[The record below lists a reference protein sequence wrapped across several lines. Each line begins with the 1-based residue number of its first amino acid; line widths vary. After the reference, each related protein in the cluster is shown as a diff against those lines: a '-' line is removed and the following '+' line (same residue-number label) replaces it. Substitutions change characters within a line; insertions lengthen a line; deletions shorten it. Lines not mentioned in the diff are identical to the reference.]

1 MPSPGHL
8 VTGSDAR
15 HQKPR
20 TATAGHWFSPRV
32 AAGVAVTGFDIGR
45 DENRTDGPAKPRHAG
60 QQDHAMS
67 LSEQLK
73 AEVERMTD
81 AKVETFYERL
91 LRMYPD
97 LATDEG
103 DDEPDSTE
111 SSALTEANPRDP

>member
-1 MPSPGHL
+1 
-8 VTGSDAR
+8 
-15 HQKPR
+15 
-20 TATAGHWFSPRV
+20 
-32 AAGVAVTGFDIGR
+32 
-45 DENRTDGPAKPRHAG
+45 
-60 QQDHAMS
+60 MS

-81 AKVETFYERL
+81 AEVETFYERL

-111 SSALTEANPRDP
+111 SSVLTEADPRDP